1 MIYIRLLFHL
11 DTELIH
17 HADEVGVICDKHG
30 YLFVVDMHL
39 KLKMLRCGE
48 GGIVCESLFVL
59 CLFLDFFAVFGC
71 HGAAELYV

>member
-11 DTELIH
+11 DAEFIQD
-17 HADEVGVICDKHG
+17 ADEVGVICDKHG

-39 KLKMLRCGE
+39 KFKLLRCGE